1 MAAPRAT
8 GSGGRSG
15 RPRWSSG
22 LTVRGRCLLAG
33 GIATGVSAVVL
44 DERDLLRLALFVV
57 ALPLLSLLVA
67 AVTRRVVRADRTVDP
82 ARVSVGAECTVDV
95 RLSGGPLVGALRV
108 ADTVPDAA
116 GPRPSAPPRFTVH
129 RLPPRTGVLLRYP
142 LRPVLRGDHRVGPL
156 VARVTDPLGLAE
168 FPRRYGG
175 ADRLLVLPATVDLH
189 GLPSAL
195 GGGEGTP
202 GAVVAHQGIGEP
214 DVMVRPYRSG
224 DEIRRVHWRATA
236 RHDELMVRLE
246 ERPWRGEITV
256 LLDRR
261 DGAHRGDGPSSSLE
275 YAVSMAASIALH
287 LVRAGEPVTVV
298 TEDGAALAPRLGGS
312 SGLPATGADELL
324 DALATLRVSARTT
337 LDGPLLA
344 PSGDVVAIVG
354 ETTSDDVAAL
364 LERRPASG
372 HAVVLDVASWDDG
385 ATARPADATAADLR
399 RAGWHVTVARADT
412 DPRTS
417 WADLSS
423 GRRLVPGA
431 AR

>member
-1 MAAPRAT
+1 
-8 GSGGRSG
+8 
-15 RPRWSSG
+15 
-22 LTVRGRCLLAG
+22 
-33 GIATGVSAVVL
+33 
-44 DERDLLRLALFVV
+44 
-57 ALPLLSLLVA
+57 
-67 AVTRRVVRADRTVDP
+67 
-82 ARVSVGAECTVDV
+82 
-95 RLSGGPLVGALRV
+95 
-108 ADTVPDAA
+108 
-116 GPRPSAPPRFTVH
+116 
-129 RLPPRTGVLLRYP
+129 
-142 LRPVLRGDHRVGPL
+142 
-156 VARVTDPLGLAE
+156 
-168 FPRRYGG
+168 
-175 ADRLLVLPATVDLH
+175 
-189 GLPSAL
+189 
-195 GGGEGTP
+195 
-202 GAVVAHQGIGEP
+202 
-214 DVMVRPYRSG
+214 
-224 DEIRRVHWRATA
+224 
-236 RHDELMVRLE
+236 
-246 ERPWRGEITV
+246 
-256 LLDRR
+256 
-261 DGAHRGDGPSSSLE
+261 
-275 YAVSMAASIALH
+275 MAASIALH

-354 ETTSDDVAAL
+354 ETSSDDVAAL